1 MEIAMLHLIGPSS
14 YSVFADEL
22 AEMHCLRYRVFKQ
35 RLGWD
40 VDVSGDQ
47 EIDAFDALHPTYL
60 VQRNHAG
67 RVCGCVRFLPTTG
80 PTMLREIFPALLHGT
95 EMPECPFVWECSR
108 FAVDLNEASPAGTG
122 GISIATYELMAGM
135 VEFGLSEGMKEIV
148 TVTDVRLER
157 ISRRAQCPL
166 RRIGPSVS
174 IGDTLAVAGYLDVSR
189 PALARL
195 LEGGGLK
202 GPVLWTPV
210 VSAKAA

>member
-1 MEIAMLHLIGPSS
+1 MLHLIGPSS
-14 YSVFADEL
+14 YDVFADEL
-22 AEMHCLRYRVFKQ
+22 ADMYRLRYRVFRE
-35 RLGWD
+35 RLAWD
-40 VDVSGDQ
+40 VDVSGDR

-60 VQRNHAG
+60 VQLNHSG

-80 PTMLREIFPALLHGT
+80 PTMLREVFPSLLHGA

-108 FAVDLNEASPAGTG
+108 FAVDVNQPSPLGAG
-122 GISIATYELMAGM
+122 GISTASYELMAGM

-157 ISRRAQCPL
+157 ISRLASWPL
-166 RRIGPSVS
+166 RRIGPPLA
-174 IGDTLAVAGYLDVSR
+174 IGNTKAIAGYLDVSR

-202 GPVLWTPV
+202 GPVLWAPV
-210 VSAKAA
+210 APAKAA